1 MVYINSEYRS
11 RVYFL
16 AVVTQIYTCNRKQ
29 TKQVK
34 SYRVVLLCQCK
45 ALKPHKTFHIQRIY
59 YSASL

>member
-11 RVYFL
+11 RIYFL
-16 AVVTQIYTCNRKQ
+16 AVVTQIDVFESKC
-29 TKQVK
+29 
-34 SYRVVLLCQCK
+34 YRVVLLCQCN